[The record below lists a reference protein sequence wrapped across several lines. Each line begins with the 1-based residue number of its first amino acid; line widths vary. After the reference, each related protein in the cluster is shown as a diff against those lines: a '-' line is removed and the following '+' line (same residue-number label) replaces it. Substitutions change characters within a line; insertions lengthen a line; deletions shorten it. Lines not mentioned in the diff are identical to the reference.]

1 VTVTPGR
8 TRPLRIDDVPDQL
21 ALSAGAAELAP
32 AGAAPTVADRTS
44 TGAGARHQQL
54 ADALRKLRTGA
65 AALKLDE
72 RILMLI
78 GGIIAPIGIV
88 LVILGWFGAAR
99 TPYVFEQIPYLIS
112 GGLVGVALVFL
123 GAFLY
128 FAHWMTQVVKEQRA
142 QSVAVVDAIA
152 RLQDELSRIAVAP
165 AAPATGAQPSIS
177 REAAVAPASLV
188 ATSHGSMAH
197 RPDCVV
203 VAAKPGLRAVTPD
216 DGLAACKLCDP
227 YGDS

>member
-1 VTVTPGR
+1 V
-8 TRPLRIDDVPDQL
+8 
-21 ALSAGAAELAP
+21 
-32 AGAAPTVADRTS
+32 
-44 TGAGARHQQL
+44 
-54 ADALRKLRTGA
+54 
-65 AALKLDE
+65 
-72 RILMLI
+72 I

-142 QSVAVVDAIA
+142 QSVAVVEAIT
-152 RLQDELSRIAVAP
+152 RLQDELSRVAVAP
-165 AAPATGAQPSIS
+165 AGPAPSAVTGA
-177 REAAVAPASLV
+177 APGTTVGTAQLV
-188 ATSHGSMAH
+188 ATAHGSMAH

-203 VAAKPGLRAVTPD
+203 VATKPGLRAVTAD
-216 DGLAACKLCDP
+216 EGLDACKLCDP
-227 YGDS
+227 YGDA